1 MKNFKT
7 MQGIF
12 AVTLL
17 SFGLVSCDP
26 AGTSRIRVTGNE
38 NELPQELKGLKV
50 YSVSC
55 GEGDYIK
62 VAILND
68 KVVGTSYSESKY
80 TEDIAIIQRDSVVPN
95 EQVIFENDTIKIV
108 RKN

>member
-7 MQGIF
+7 MQGIL

-26 AGTSRIRVTGNE
+26 AGTSKIRVTGNE
-38 NELPQELKGLKV
+38 SELPPELKGLKI

-62 VAILND
+62 VAVLNNAA
-68 KVVGTSYSESKY
+68 VGTSYKEGKY
-80 TEDIAIIQRDSVVPN
+80 TEDVAIINDSIPS

>member
-7 MQGIF
+7 MQGIL

-26 AGTSRIRVTGNE
+26 AGTTKIRVTGNE
-38 NELPQELKGLKV
+38 SELQAELKGLKI
-50 YSVSC
+50 YRVSC
-55 GEGDYIK
+55 GGGDYIK
-62 VAILND
+62 VAVLNNAA
-68 KVVGTSYSESKY
+68 VGTSYGEGGY
-80 TEDIAIIQRDSVVPN
+80 TESVGIINANDSVPS
-95 EQVIFENDTIKIV
+95 ERVIFENDTIKII

>member
-7 MQGIF
+7 MQGIL

-26 AGTSRIRVTGNE
+26 AGTSKIRVTGNE
-38 NELPQELKGLKV
+38 SELPTELKGLKI

-55 GEGDYIK
+55 GGGDHIK
-62 VAILND
+62 VAILNNAAI
-68 KVVGTSYSESKY
+68 GTSYREGKH
-80 TEDIAIIQRDSVVPN
+80 TENVAIVNDSAYSD
-95 EQVIFENDTIKIV
+95 EHVIFENDTIKIV

>member
-26 AGTSRIRVTGNE
+26 AGTSKIKVTGNE

-62 VAILND
+62 VAILNS
-68 KVVGTSYSESKY
+68 KVVGTSYK
-80 TEDIAIIQRDSVVPN
+80 EDIAIIQQDSVIPN

>member
-7 MQGIF
+7 MQGIL

-26 AGTSRIRVTGNE
+26 AGTSKIRVTGNE
-38 NELPQELKGLKV
+38 NELPPELKGLKI

-55 GEGDYIK
+55 GDGDYVK
-62 VAILND
+62 VAVLNN
-68 KVVGTSYSESKY
+68 VAVGTSYREGKHTQDVVIVS
-80 TEDIAIIQRDSVVPN
+80 DSMPR
-95 EQVIFENDTIKIV
+95 EQIIFENDTIKIV

>member
-7 MQGIF
+7 MQGIL

-26 AGTSRIRVTGNE
+26 AGTSKIRVTGNE
-38 NELPQELKGLKV
+38 SELPPELKGLKI

-62 VAILND
+62 VAVLNNAA
-68 KVVGTSYSESKY
+68 VGTSYSEGKY
-80 TEDIAIIQRDSVVPN
+80 TESVGIINANDSVPS